1 MKLFDNFEA
10 VKFPEENLIFVT
22 HDGYLYYIYNP
33 KYETWRKHR
42 NAGNDHITVNNYQ
55 EIGIEELRKAMT
67 WDNKAR
73 FKFTMLIAF
82 MFSVIGISFLFV
94 SFIPGIISLWLFG
107 MAVGMFVAGLFGLLF
122 GLPVID
128 SVSVHM
134 KVIDYVDNVIRNT
147 EWTPNNLMD
156 GSMTAAELVERE
168 NEGVPIRD
176 IDDEGDDGY
185 GEEAE
190 DSE

>member
-1 MKLFDNFEA
+1 MIGK
-10 VKFPEENLIFVT
+10 
-22 HDGYLYYIYNP
+22 
-33 KYETWRKHR
+33 
-42 NAGNDHITVNNYQ
+42 
-55 EIGIEELRKAMT
+55 EIGVSITQERYWKICWVTTRSLRKNC
-67 WDNKAR
+67 DNKVR
-73 FKFTMLIAF
+73 FKFTMLITF

-94 SFIPGIISLWLFG
+94 PFIPGIISLWLFG

-147 EWTPNNLMD
+147 EWRPNNLME
-156 GSMTAAELVERE
+156 GSMTAAELIEKE
-168 NEGVPIRD
+168 NEQVPNSD

-185 GEEAE
+185 GEETE

>member
-1 MKLFDNFEA
+1 MEKYDW
-10 VKFPEENLIFVT
+10 KGDWNLNHSGEILE
-22 HDGYLYYIYNP
+22 DLL
-33 KYETWRKHR
+33 
-42 NAGNDHITVNNYQ
+42 GNNRELTK
-55 EIGIEELRKAMT
+55 ELRKSMT
-67 WDNKAR
+67 WDNKTR

-82 MFSVIGISFLFV
+82 MFSVMGISFLFV
-94 SFIPGIISLWLFG
+94 SFIPGIITLWLFG
-107 MAVGMFVAGLFGLLF
+107 MAIGMFVAGLFGLLF

-128 SVSVHM
+128 SVAVHM

-168 NEGVPIRD
+168 NEQVPNRD

-185 GEEAE
+185 GEETE

>member
-1 MKLFDNFEA
+1 ME
-10 VKFPEENLIFVT
+10 
-22 HDGYLYYIYNP
+22 
-33 KYETWRKHR
+33 KYDWKGDWSLDHSGEILEDLL
-42 NAGNDHITVNNYQ
+42 GNNRELTK
-55 EIGIEELRKAMT
+55 ELRKAMT

-82 MFSVIGISFLFV
+82 LFSVMGISFLFV
-94 SFIPGIISLWLFG
+94 PFIPGIITLWLFG

-156 GSMTAAELVERE
+156 GSMTAAELIEKEKEQVPVRNDDDVE
-168 NEGVPIRD
+168 
-176 IDDEGDDGY
+176 DDGY

>member
-1 MKLFDNFEA
+1 MSNYDWKGDW
-10 VKFPEENLIFVT
+10 NLNHSGEILE
-22 HDGYLYYIYNP
+22 DLL
-33 KYETWRKHR
+33 
-42 NAGNDHITVNNYQ
+42 GNNRELTK
-55 EIGIEELRKAMT
+55 ELRKAMT

-107 MAVGMFVAGLFGLLF
+107 MAVGIFVAGLFGLLF

-147 EWTPNNLMD
+147 EWKPNNLME

-168 NEGVPIRD
+168 NEGVPVRND
-176 IDDEGDDGY
+176 DDVEDDEY